1 MGIEIDIFHITVV
14 AAVLGLTILGFYFR
28 FRLSQLSSQR
38 DDALDELEQVT
49 AQGKERRQKAF
60 QLGINN
66 ALGSIHEFIG
76 RLALITKYSGWWF
89 LSGPSKQAPID
100 MIGILDGFLHI
111 IEIKKK
117 DTRLSPTENLVKKMV
132 DDGKVK
138 YVVYDADID
147 FDGKILK
154 RKFDNE

>member
-1 MGIEIDIFHITVV
+1 MEIEILILLVSFISSII
-14 AAVLGLTILGFYFR
+14 GLTILGFYFR
-28 FRLSQLSSQR
+28 FRLSQLSNQR

-49 AQGKERRQKAF
+49 IQGKERRQKAF

-111 IEIKKK
+111 IEIKKNG
-117 DTRLSPTENLVKKMV
+117 TRLSPTENLVKKMV

-147 FDGKILK
+147 FDGKILR
-154 RKFDNE
+154 RKFDND